1 MALSTIGPGG
11 RLTIPKDIRDTLGLR
26 PGDKLIAF
34 AFGPGRIYLGKS
46 AAWYKPKVLRAIK
59 RRKFSP

>member
-11 RLTIPKDIRDTLGLR
+11 RLTIPKEIRDTLGLKS
-26 PGDKLIAF
+26 GDKLVAF
-34 AFGPGRIYLGKS
+34 PLGPGRIYLGKS

-59 RRKFSP
+59 CKKFSP